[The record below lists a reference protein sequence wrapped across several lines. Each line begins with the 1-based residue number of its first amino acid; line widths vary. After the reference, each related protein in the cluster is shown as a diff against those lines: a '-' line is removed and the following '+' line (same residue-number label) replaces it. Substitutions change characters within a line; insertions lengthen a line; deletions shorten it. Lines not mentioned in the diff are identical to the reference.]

1 MQQPFESLLRQTRQQ
16 TQRLMDLPAGIA
28 QGRLRRV
35 SGLMLEVEGLALT
48 VGARAHVQ
56 ALGPEPWVEAECT
69 GFDAGISYL
78 MALGEMQSLAPGAA
92 VLPSTLP
99 RRVDGRYAM
108 LPGLAALPVGDQLL
122 GRVVDGLGRPLDG
135 LGAEVDSPRQPRPP
149 FVNPL
154 KRRPIDTALDT
165 GVRALNA
172 ALTVGRGQ
180 RIGLFAGSGVGKS
193 VLLSMLARNCQADV
207 VVIALVGERSREVR
221 EFCDDYF
228 RFKARERSVVVAAP
242 ADTSPLA
249 RAKAAEFAS
258 DAAVWFRDQG
268 RQVVLIVDSLTRYAM
283 AWREIGLGMGE
294 APVARGY
301 PASVFAKL
309 PAIVEATGNGENE
322 QGSLTSIYT
331 LLLEG
336 DDIHDPVADAARGVF
351 DGHVFLSR
359 ELADAGH
366 YPAIDIERSISRVMP
381 RVVGS
386 EHLKAA
392 RVLKALISKYLRS
405 RDMLAMGAYQRG
417 TDAQLDFAIKHWD
430 RINAFLQQ
438 SVDESTG
445 LDASRDALLTL
456 VRGAP

>member
-16 TQRLMDLPAGIA
+16 TLRLLDLPAGIA

-56 ALGPEPWVEAECT
+56 ALGSNPWVEAECT
-69 GFDAGISYL
+69 GFDGGISYL
-78 MALGEMQSLAPGAA
+78 MALDEMQSLAPGAA
-92 VLPSTLP
+92 VLPSTMP
-99 RRVDGRYAM
+99 RLVDGRYAM
-108 LPGLAALPVGDQLL
+108 LPGLVGLPVCDQLL

-135 LGAEVDSPRQPRPP
+135 LGAGVDKHRQQRPS
-149 FVNPL
+149 FINPL
-154 KRRPIDTALDT
+154 RRRPIDTPLDT
-165 GVRALNA
+165 GVRAINA
-172 ALTVGRGQ
+172 ALTVGCGQ

-228 RFKARERSVVVAAP
+228 RHKARERSVVVAAP

-249 RAKAAEFAS
+249 RAKAAEFANE
-258 DAAVWFRDQG
+258 AAVWFRDQG

-294 APVARGY
+294 PPVARGY

-309 PAIVEATGNGENE
+309 PAIVEAAGNGENE
-322 QGSLTSIYT
+322 QGSLTAIYT

-366 YPAIDIERSISRVMP
+366 YPAVDIERSISRVMP
-381 RVVGS
+381 RVVSS

-392 RVLKALISKYLRS
+392 RLLKTLISKYQRS
-405 RDMLAMGAYQRG
+405 RDMLAMGAYVRG
-417 TDAQLDFAIKHWD
+417 TDPQLDFAIKHWD

-438 SVDESTG
+438 AVDESTG
-445 LDASRDALLTL
+445 LEASRDGLLTL
-456 VRGAP
+456 VRGAA